1 MAQLNRTMPTTSVGA
16 ANPHSNELVARQSVR
31 SGSDAT
37 MLSHWL
43 YPIIAVQSIATA
55 TRTSDVPTIES
66 KRTWRRSLLVSS
78 VMCPLCGRSL
88 HLAKHGQRKRNPSK
102 TSTRSTEI
110 PTDVLN
116 AVTTSNVALRGI
128 VKRESA
134 AIQETLRDVDLRGRR
149 GRRILNGAM
158 LLVSGVAAVAAGMSL
173 AVAFDT
179 STRDQLTATFTTGL
193 AACITADGTQV
204 TASAN
209 VVDTV
214 VTNTGRLP
222 ITVIRVWDGGTAESF
237 SWMRLDDR
245 SSLGTDTAVELG
257 VGQAIAVRVFT
268 LGNTVRTPLA
278 VLTSDGVQRDLERLA
293 PAAES
298 APAVEAAYAA
308 LPSCS
313 QFLDSRTPT
322 PLPAPKP

>member
-1 MAQLNRTMPTTSVGA
+1 
-16 ANPHSNELVARQSVR
+16 
-31 SGSDAT
+31 
-37 MLSHWL
+37 
-43 YPIIAVQSIATA
+43 
-55 TRTSDVPTIES
+55 
-66 KRTWRRSLLVSS
+66 
-78 VMCPLCGRSL
+78 
-88 HLAKHGQRKRNPSK
+88 LAKHGQRKRNPSK